1 MMLVGVLF
9 LAGVLPYSSDIF
21 VKFLIG
27 AGLLVVGQAIFLI
40 AIDGSIIKVG
50 KLVGSAIMKK
60 KSIWLIV
67 IFGFLF
73 GLVTTIA
80 EPDVQV
86 LVSEIV
92 HLNPFL
98 SSWLLLSICGIGCGL
113 FVCFGLVRIIKNIPL
128 KWLLLALYS
137 VVIILTCFVPNSFI
151 GFSFDMGGVTTGSV
165 TVPFI
170 LALAAGICAIRGKS
184 RATDTFGVI
193 AISSIGPILA
203 ILILGFIVGPVDSG
217 VQNVEVLGFFETL
230 LVCLRDVGLA
240 FLPLFIIFLIAN
252 FSMLKLSGKQV
263 FHIAFGFVVSAI
275 GLVLFLL
282 GINFGFSQ
290 MGHYI
295 GQTIAFGTTN
305 AIIILFGLGLGLLF
319 VFTDP
324 SIVVVVGQVEE
335 ITSGL
340 LRKPV
345 VFITLGLGIAAAVA
359 LALVHVIYE
368 IKLIFIIP
376 PLLIMAL
383 VLNFVVP
390 KMFAA
395 FAFDCGGISSGT
407 MTVAFVLPLCV
418 GLCTALGLET
428 TGFGVV
434 GIIATV
440 PILAVQML
448 GIIYGIKRKKLERRR
463 ENFEQN

>member
-1 MMLVGVLF
+1 MLVGVLF
-9 LAGVLPYSSDIF
+9 LAGVLPYSSGVF

-27 AGLLVVGQAIFLI
+27 AGLLVLGQAIFLI

-60 KSIWLIV
+60 KSVWLIV

-92 HLNPFL
+92 QLNPFL

-113 FVCFGLVRIIKNIPL
+113 FVCFGLVRIVKNIPL
-128 KWLLLALYS
+128 KWLLLALYFI
-137 VVIILTCFVPNSFI
+137 VIVLACFVPNSFV
-151 GFSFDMGGVTTGSV
+151 GFAFDMGGVSTGSV

-217 VQNVEVLGFFETL
+217 VQSVATMGFAETL
-230 LVCLRDVGLA
+230 LACLRDVGLA
-240 FLPLFIIFLIAN
+240 FLPLFVIFLIAN
-252 FSMLKLSGKQV
+252 FSMLRLSGKQV
-263 FHIAFGFVVSAI
+263 LQIALGFVVSAM

-290 MGHYI
+290 MGHFI
-295 GQTIAFGTTN
+295 GQTIAFGTTS
-305 AIIILFGLGLGLLF
+305 AIIILFGLALGLLF

-345 VFITLGLGIAAAVA
+345 VFITLGIGIATAVA
-359 LALVHVIYE
+359 LALVHILFQVN
-368 IKLIFIIP
+368 LLFIIL
-376 PLLIMAL
+376 PLLILAL
-383 VLNFVVP
+383 ALNFVVP

-418 GLCTALGLET
+418 GLGTALGLET

-440 PILAVQML
+440 PIVAVQVL
-448 GIIYGIKRKKLERRR
+448 GVIYGIKRKKLERRR
-463 ENFEQN
+463 EKVEQN